1 MFYLLKQKQSGFV
14 WILPVSGAET
24 SYNQTI
30 TLALL
35 LPFFLGNKIIIV
47 DCRKSLHLIQQRR
60 TRK

>member
-30 TLALL
+30 TLAP
-35 LPFFLGNKIIIV
+35 PFFS
-47 DCRKSLHLIQQRR
+47 SLFFLEI
-60 TRK
+60 KLS